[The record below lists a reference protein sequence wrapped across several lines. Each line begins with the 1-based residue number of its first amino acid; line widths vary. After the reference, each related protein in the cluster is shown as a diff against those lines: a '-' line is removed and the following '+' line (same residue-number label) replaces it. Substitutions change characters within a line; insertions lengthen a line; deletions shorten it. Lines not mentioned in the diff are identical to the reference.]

1 MKVVQDKVKMVNEMR
16 FTRGTGNL
24 NPSWHTKDESDFSF
38 QQNLFNFF
46 SGHFASE
53 EVNTKLNDLNQKW
66 DSLKAKA
73 AQRRQDLEDSL
84 QAQQYFAD
92 ANEAES
98 WMREKEPVVGS
109 IDYGKDEDSAEVW
122 FFVSANIV
130 YYASSVG
137 HWSWEAWSGIYAVC
151 RMERGSA

>member
-1 MKVVQDKVKMVNEMR
+1 M
-16 FTRGTGNL
+16 
-24 NPSWHTKDESDFSF
+24 
-38 QQNLFNFF
+38 
-46 SGHFASE
+46 
-53 EVNTKLNDLNQKW
+53 
-66 DSLKAKA
+66 KAKA

-122 FFVSANIV
+122 FFVSA
-130 YYASSVG
+130 SSIG